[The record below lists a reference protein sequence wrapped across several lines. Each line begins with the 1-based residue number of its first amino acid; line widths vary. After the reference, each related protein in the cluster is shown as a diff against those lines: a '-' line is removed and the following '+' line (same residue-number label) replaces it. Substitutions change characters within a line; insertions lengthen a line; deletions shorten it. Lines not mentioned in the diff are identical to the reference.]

1 MASKPLQIEI
11 RSSKRTRKTGDGLHV
26 RQTAFSSSSKMNF
39 RGYHAIYSDN
49 KWNKSFHTVGPVEL
63 IVKRRKIC
71 MRKPQT
77 LLTFR
82 KEKRTGIEV
91 CTVSGIAIAFHVYFA
106 RDRNCVDVYNA
117 SADIQRSP
125 AALSFHLF
133 HCNSSTE
140 ISDNVT
146 PIRYRISWELR
157 SCVVKLGKI

>member
-1 MASKPLQIEI
+1 
-11 RSSKRTRKTGDGLHV
+11 
-26 RQTAFSSSSKMNF
+26 MNF
-39 RGYHAIYSDN
+39 RGYHVIYSNN
-49 KWNKSFHTVGPVEL
+49 KGKKSFHTVGPVEL
-63 IVKRRKIC
+63 IVKGRKIC

-77 LLTFR
+77 LLSFR

-125 AALSFHLF
+125 AALSFYLF

-146 PIRYRISWELR
+146 PIRYRISWNSEAAWLN
-157 SCVVKLGKI
+157 LGRFNRKILDVRR

>member
-1 MASKPLQIEI
+1 
-11 RSSKRTRKTGDGLHV
+11 
-26 RQTAFSSSSKMNF
+26 
-39 RGYHAIYSDN
+39 
-49 KWNKSFHTVGPVEL
+49 
-63 IVKRRKIC
+63 

-77 LLTFR
+77 LLSFR

-125 AALSFHLF
+125 AALSFYLF

-146 PIRYRISWELR
+146 PIRYRISSELR